1 VEKIKENLNWG
12 RIYSPINNLTV
23 SEVHVRQKTPKLR
36 CKESFSFVN
45 WISLRQLFPPNDL
58 IVAKFN
64 IDGKQ
69 TKLGSLFMSSYRKNL
84 LVLFVVVVDAKPIG
98 SVWSSGFTPALSRL
112 SPCNTCSVGRLRST
126 KHKRISKFLLCFQMK
141 YAGGCCGLSRPI
153 LEFMPDLQTLDPK
166 SLYLYH

>member
-12 RIYSPINNLTV
+12 RIYSPINNLTL

-98 SVWSSGFTPALSRL
+98 SVWSSGFTP
-112 SPCNTCSVGRLRST
+112 V
-126 KHKRISKFLLCFQMK
+126 LCFQMK

-166 SLYLYH
+166 SLHLYH